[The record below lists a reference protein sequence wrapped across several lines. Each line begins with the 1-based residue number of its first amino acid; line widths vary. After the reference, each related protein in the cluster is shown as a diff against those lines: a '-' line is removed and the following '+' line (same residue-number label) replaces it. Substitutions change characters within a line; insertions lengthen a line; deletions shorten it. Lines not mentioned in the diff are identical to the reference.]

1 MVQFGN
7 NISRNLSSAEDGYS
21 MFLQNIG
28 TWGLKCFVI
37 QCSIAGQVVQTL
49 QRITVPLSSGSSSPW
64 RMIWLLL
71 SDYLT
76 PKMKTLWS
84 SGTNGTNNTSSYP
97 RILKLSATQLWGPQ
111 ISHISIYLQDN
122 VVSQL
127 SGLHFEYTPPQHPCI
142 LEWAL
147 VC

>member
-1 MVQFGN
+1 MAQFGN
-7 NISRNLSSAEDGYS
+7 NILGNISSVEDGYS

-28 TWGLKCFVI
+28 TWGLKCFMI

-49 QRITVPLSSGSSSPW
+49 QRITVPSSSGSSSP
-64 RMIWLLL
+64 RSMIWLLL
-71 SDYLT
+71 SDYST
-76 PKMKTLWS
+76 PKMKALWS
-84 SGTNGTNNTSSYP
+84 LGTNNTSSYP

-111 ISHISIYLQDN
+111 ISHISICLQDK
-122 VVSQL
+122 VVSHS